1 MGEESNIINQA
12 RELLKALD
20 EYRKK
25 IKPDSA
31 DTEVTVKDVNF
42 SVDKKDEEYA
52 LNVEVDLSLT
62 PKDSRGKD
70 KKSKE

>member
-1 MGEESNIINQA
+1 LGEESNIINQA

-62 PKDSRGKD
+62 PKDRRGKD